1 MAKVWVQAW
10 TAQVAGSVQV
20 EESELAKVAG
30 LENLKA
36 LVPMLVEVK
45 ESEWAMVPTVLV
57 KDSPLVQAKNLDL
70 AQVQESAQE
79 SARVNLQE
87 TALARESVLPK
98 GYRLDSEQ
106 GLVREWETV
115 QVSEMELG

>member
-57 KDSPLVQAKNLDL
+57 KESPLVQVSGLVSEL
-70 AQVQESAQE
+70 STAQE
-79 SARVNLQE
+79 
-87 TALARESVLPK
+87 LARAEELLEVLEPWK
-98 GYRLDSEQ
+98 D
-106 GLVREWETV
+106 
-115 QVSEMELG
+115 

>member
-57 KDSPLVQAKNLDL
+57 KDSPLVQVKNLDL
-70 AQVQESAQE
+70 
-79 SARVNLQE
+79 
-87 TALARESVLPK
+87 
-98 GYRLDSEQ
+98 
-106 GLVREWETV
+106 V
-115 QVSEMELG
+115 QVEEMLEVLEPWKD